1 MWRSSAMPKAR
12 YAPAASD
19 VESPRGGED
28 EEHGEGE
35 TAPRSRL
42 GQSVLV
48 VLIVMLAGFGG
59 TAGALWYGETQ
70 LTALQV
76 SLERQR
82 AKTEEVLAQ
91 HVSALQQLDRAQQEV
106 RRLVDSKTKIVVT
119 KPAKAKVADEDE
131 AEEKPKRGG
140 AAKKEG
146 EGDEDEDEED
156 GDDEEDDKKKSKKG
170 KRRRKKGRGRR

>member
-12 YAPAASD
+12 YAPTASD

-59 TAGALWYGETQ
+59 TAGALWYGEEIGDPFKYG
-70 LTALQV
+70 
-76 SLERQR
+76 S
-82 AKTEEVLAQ
+82 
-91 HVSALQQLDRAQQEV
+91 
-106 RRLVDSKTKIVVT
+106 RRCMS
-119 KPAKAKVADEDE
+119 
-131 AEEKPKRGG
+131 
-140 AAKKEG
+140 
-146 EGDEDEDEED
+146 
-156 GDDEEDDKKKSKKG
+156 
-170 KRRRKKGRGRR
+170 